1 MVIMESHLLIKLSIS
16 LKPLQGDFKECG
28 VCLCSFS
35 FWSIRALLA
44 CTALAEAARE
54 SLFLI
59 NLKVVFNRGFLK
71 ANWPLVKH
79 NSFLWVLPPFYIGTT
94 KYICL
99 KKCIVLF
106 LKKREK
112 EEKKLLFSVYYLT
125 EMLPCAPYH
134 REVKKKTKQ
143 KKLNPLFFLY
153 FSPCDIFSQDIFTAH
168 ANVESLVSVLVT
180 SNG

>member
-1 MVIMESHLLIKLSIS
+1 MESHLLIKLSIS

-28 VCLCSFS
+28 VCLCSFP

-59 NLKVVFNRGFLK
+59 NLKAVFNRGFLK

-134 REVKKKTKQ
+134 REEKKKTKQ
-143 KKLNPLFFLY
+143 KKRNPLFFLY